1 MKRVAMVMAMAIG
14 VVGSVVAQNADQG
27 ITPNIDAGTKE
38 IRLHGSYDG
47 DTPLDYELSLGGAYG
62 YFFCDGLELALELAV
77 ENNDLLTLFEVGAVV
92 EYNLA
97 TGGPWVPYVGLG
109 AFYVGAE
116 ADDDYYNDPDSGLD
130 ADTGVAKAMAGVK
143 YFIRNDIAI
152 SVRADY
158 SVAADD
164 LYVDEDGKQDDSNF
178 KTVLALRYYWD

>member
-47 DTPLDYELSLGGAYG
+47 DTPLDYELSIGGGYG
-62 YFFCDGLELALELAV
+62 YFICDGLELAVELAV
-77 ENNDLLTLFEVGAVV
+77 ENNDLMTLFEVGAVV
-92 EYNLA
+92 EYNID
-97 TGGPWVPYVGLG
+97 TGSAWVPFAGLG

-130 ADTGVAKAMAGVK
+130 ADTAVAKAMAGVK

-152 SVRADY
+152 SLRADY